1 MEQCWD
7 GRTGARDRSDRGDTG
22 VAEGPNEV
30 LTSLLDELGWSP
42 RALARRINH
51 VFGAGTVADTAAYHW
66 RDSGCTPRPPLP
78 ELAAWVL
85 SRELGRPV
93 TAAEL
98 WKGRASGSP
107 LVLPADIDMDGPWSR
122 VGTLGLLDD
131 WVVAGL
137 LDRRHFLAVSGTMI
151 LDIATRYPTGDP
163 GRLVAALERGS
174 VGNPLLDQIEQSIPL
189 LQRLSDTHGGG
200 VHLPYV
206 GAQFR
211 AVALLLRQGG
221 HPAGVERRLFA
232 ALAEIGQLAGW
243 MALDAGRHGLAQR
256 YLFTALRAAREADD
270 HSMAAY
276 VLASLAFQA
285 ATREYPGD
293 AIALG
298 QAAVRIAAV
307 SPVGVRALV
316 QTRLAYGYAL
326 AGQLDDFDRAHATV
340 LDTFAGRDPA
350 EEPAWMDYFTL
361 NHLESRA
368 GYALAHAGTLAAAA
382 GDHQTGTVLLR
393 RGERLLR
400 TGAHALPVD
409 HFDQCRILFEGAW
422 LSVAAAGQ
430 GDLEQACTIG
440 SLAVTC
446 LDGVRSARSA
456 QVLRLLARR
465 LRRCARNEYVRD
477 FLPTLDAAVAR
488 QSIPA

>member
-1 MEQCWD
+1 M
-7 GRTGARDRSDRGDTG
+7 
-22 VAEGPNEV
+22 AEGPNEV

-66 RDSGCTPRPPLP
+66 RDSGCIPRPPLP

-93 TAAEL
+93 TVAEL

-107 LVLPADIDMDGPWSR
+107 LVLPADIDMNGPWSR
-122 VGTLGLLDD
+122 ASTLGLLDD

-137 LDRRHFLAVSGTMI
+137 LDRRHFLAVSGATI
-151 LDIATRYPTGDP
+151 LAVATRYLTGDP

-174 VGNPLLDQIEQSIPL
+174 VGHLLLDQIEQSIPL
-189 LQRLSDTHGGG
+189 LYRLNDTHGGG
-200 VHLPYV
+200 AYLPYV

-221 HPAGVERRLFA
+221 HPAWVERRLFESLA
-232 ALAEIGQLAGW
+232 AIGQLAGW

-256 YLFTALRAAREADD
+256 YLFTALRAAREADY
-270 HSMAAY
+270 HPMAAH
-276 VLASLAFQA
+276 VLVDLACQA
-285 ATREYPGD
+285 ATREHSRD

-298 QAAVRIAAV
+298 QAAVRIATG
-307 SPVGVRALV
+307 SPAGVRALV

-326 AGQLDDFDRAHATV
+326 AGQLDDFDRAYATG
-340 LDTFAGRDPA
+340 LDAIVNRDPA
-350 EEPAWMDYFTL
+350 EEQAWMDYLTP
-361 NHLESRA
+361 NHLDSRA

-382 GDHQTGTVLLR
+382 GDHQTGTALLR

-409 HFDQCRILFEGAW
+409 HPAQRRALFEGAW

-430 GDLEQACTIG
+430 GDLAQACTIG
-440 SLAVTC
+440 SLAVTR
-446 LDGVRSARSA
+446 LERVQSAKSA
-456 QVLRLLARR
+456 QVLRLLAKR
-465 LRRCARNEYVRD
+465 LHRCARNEYVRD
-477 FLPTLDAAVAR
+477 FLPTLDAALAR
-488 QSIPA
+488 QLMPA

>member
-1 MEQCWD
+1 MAD
-7 GRTGARDRSDRGDTG
+7 
-22 VAEGPNEV
+22 GPNEV

-51 VFGAGTVADTAAYHW
+51 VFGAGTVADTAPYHW
-66 RDSGCTPRPPLP
+66 RDNGRTPRPPLP
-78 ELAAWVL
+78 ELTAWVL

-98 WKGRASGSP
+98 WKGRANGSP
-107 LVLPADIDMDGPWSR
+107 LVLPADIDMGGPWSR
-122 VGTLGLLDD
+122 ASTLGLLDD

-137 LDRRHFLAVSGTMI
+137 LDRRHFLAVSGTTI

-163 GRLVAALERGS
+163 GRLAAALERGS
-174 VGNPLLDQIEQSIPL
+174 VDNPLLTQIEQSIPL
-189 LQRLSDTHGGG
+189 LQRLDDAHGGG
-200 VHLPYV
+200 AHLPYV

-221 HPAGVERRLFA
+221 HPAGVECRLFA

-243 MALDAGRHGLAQR
+243 MALDAGQHGLAQR
-256 YLFTALRAAREADD
+256 YLFTGLRAAREADY
-270 HSMAAY
+270 HPMAAH
-276 VLASLAFQA
+276 VLADLAFQA
-285 ATREYPGD
+285 ATREHSRD

-307 SPVGVRALV
+307 SPAGVRACV
-316 QTRLAYGYAL
+316 QTRLAYGHAL
-326 AGQLDDFDRAHATV
+326 AGQLDDFERAHATG
-340 LDTFAGRDPA
+340 LDTIADRDPA
-350 EEPAWMDYFTL
+350 EEPAWMYYLTP
-361 NHLESRA
+361 NHLDTQA
-368 GYALAHAGTLAAAA
+368 GYALTHAGTLAAAT
-382 GDHQTGTVLLR
+382 GEHQTGTALLR

-409 HFDQCRILFEGAW
+409 HPAQRRALFEGAW

-440 SLAVTC
+440 NLAVTR
-446 LDGVRSARSA
+446 LNGVQSARSA

-465 LRRCARNEYVRD
+465 LRRCGRNEYVRD

-488 QSIPA
+488 QPVPA